1 MYFSQFPKI
10 YYDLPVTSTT
20 DTTLQILTDITI
32 NVRIRKQIL
41 ENITLYDEYDMK
53 EGETPEIVAEKYYGN
68 PELHWAIMLAN
79 ERYDYHN
86 DFPMSTQE
94 LYENTIAKYGAD
106 DLNQVH
112 HYEKDGLIVQGQGL
126 LTVSAELFEEIVPKS
141 DVIQNNSIF
150 AQITDKVVTTSGPKA
165 VLLLEKGKFVAG
177 QDVTLF
183 GIRVN
188 EDTRVSSFGAVMAYT
203 LPNNAFQLSTGY
215 SAVTNIQHEEIENE
229 KKRRIKLISP
239 ILIEQV
245 VKELKD
251 LIG

>member
-32 NVRIRKQIL
+32 NVRVRKQIL

-53 EGETPEIVAEKYYGN
+53 EGETPEIIAEKYYGN
-68 PELHWAIMLAN
+68 PELHWTIMLVN

-94 LYENTIAKYGAD
+94 LYENAIAKYGAD
-106 DLNQVH
+106 NLDQVH
-112 HYEKDGLIVQGQGL
+112 HYEKDGLVVQGQGL
-126 LTVSAELFEEIVPKS
+126 LTVSSQLYEEIIPKS
-141 DVIQNNSIF
+141 DVIQNNYVF
-150 AQITDKVVTTSGPKA
+150 AQVIDKVITATGPKA
-165 VLLLEKGKFVAG
+165 VLLLEKGKFIAG
-177 QDVTLF
+177 QDVTLY

-188 EDTRVSSFGAVMAYT
+188 EDTRVSAYGAVMAYT
-203 LPNNAFQLSTGY
+203 LPSNAFQLSAGY
-215 SAVTNIQHEEIENE
+215 SAVTNIQHEESENE

-239 ILIEQV
+239 QLIQQV

>member
-32 NVRIRKQIL
+32 NVRVRKQIL

-53 EGETPEIVAEKYYGN
+53 EGETPEIIAEKYYGN
-68 PELHWAIMLAN
+68 PELHWTIMLAN

-94 LYENTIAKYGAD
+94 LYQNTIAKYGAD
-106 DLNQVH
+106 NLDQVH
-112 HYEKDGLIVQGQGL
+112 HYEKDDLIVQGQGL
-126 LTVSAELFEEIVPKS
+126 LTISAQLYEEIIPKS
-141 DVIQNNSIF
+141 DIIQNENVF
-150 AQITDKVVTTSGPKA
+150 AQVIGKVVTSTGPKA
-165 VLLLEKGKFVAG
+165 VLLLEKGKFISG
-177 QDVTLF
+177 QDITLY

-188 EDTRVSSFGAVMAYT
+188 EDTRISAYGAVMAYR

-215 SAVTNIQHEEIENE
+215 TAITNIQYEEIQNE

-239 ILIEQV
+239 LLIQQV